1 MVAKFLDDNQ
11 RELRQQRQRER
22 QKKAIK
28 FILVKQLLCTCITL
42 FALLSAIVAR
52 LRHETSYFTEWVN
65 TTQKVI
71 FSFLGAVMTILASLY
86 QCQGKGVGI
95 IA

>member
-1 MVAKFLDDNQ
+1 M
-11 RELRQQRQRER
+11 
-22 QKKAIK
+22 
-28 FILVKQLLCTCITL
+28 CITL
-42 FALLSAIVAR
+42 FAHFSAIVAR

-71 FSFLGAVMTILASLY
+71 FSSLGAVMTILASLY